1 MKKYEYRLQAISGEP
16 TNTIHS
22 DELLDNPFQKEIA
35 AKVLGYHDDIPAKLD
50 EQGNEIEAAI
60 PKNYEVV
67 LVDRQSE
74 IVAEQNKQEAK
85 EAAKLITK
93 NAKAALNAV
102 KAATNQAELK
112 QATKD
117 LAKVVHALVK
127 TLDLIDPTEAE

>member
-1 MKKYEYRLQAISGEP
+1 MNFYCRLLNLSGQEIADRFSETDVENP
-16 TNTIHS
+16 WI
-22 DELLDNPFQKEIA
+22 ELDNDGIYYGMHNAKDAVIVDGVEVEPARIKNYTIEKTDRRTAIA
-35 AKVLGYHDDIPAKLD
+35 A
-50 EQGNEIEAAI
+50 EQSKKDA
-60 PKNYEVV
+60 
-67 LVDRQSE
+67 R
-74 IVAEQNKQEAK
+74 

-127 TLDLIDPTEAE
+127 TLDLVDPTEAE